1 MYNMLLQVNVY
12 SNIII
17 INITNIITI
26 NITTI
31 VINYL
36 NQHYIVY

>member
-1 MYNMLLQVNVY
+1 MLLQVNVY

>member
-1 MYNMLLQVNVY
+1 MYNLQVNVY